1 MKVILLQ
8 DVKALGKKGE
18 VVNVNDGYARNFILP
33 KKLRV
38 EANGKNLNDLKL
50 QKNNEAKVAQEHLDA
65 AKKLAEELKAGK
77 VVLTMKVG
85 EGGRTFGSVSS
96 KEIAEAVKEQMHL
109 DIDKKKIQLKEQ
121 IKTLG
126 THIVSVKLHPE
137 VTAELN
143 VSVKE
148 A

>member
-1 MKVILLQ
+1 MTDMRETL
-8 DVKALGKKGE
+8 
-18 VVNVNDGYARNFILP
+18 FWP
-33 KKLRV
+33 KKLGV

>member
-1 MKVILLQ
+1 MRETLFCRKR
-8 DVKALGKKGE
+8 LG
-18 VVNVNDGYARNFILP
+18 
-33 KKLRV
+33 V

>member
-1 MKVILLQ
+1 ME
-8 DVKALGKKGE
+8 KKGE

-33 KKLRV
+33 KKLGV

>member
-1 MKVILLQ
+1 MTDMRETLFC
-8 DVKALGKKGE
+8 
-18 VVNVNDGYARNFILP
+18 R
-33 KKLRV
+33 KKLGV